1 MKFNLGLRTSLTLYT
16 ALLLAVSTVAV
27 AVIAC
32 FIVSVDLKSDVVAR
46 QNTSLRAAAVIL
58 KKYYPETRFDVTS
71 DGTVRR
77 LTMASIP
84 DFPDHTMIDEIG
96 RITGETATVFKW
108 EDDSKDFWR
117 KTTNI
122 IKDDGNRA
130 VGTQLGQKGRVYPIV
145 TAGKTYLGEATI
157 LGKDYYT
164 IYEPIFAPDRK
175 IIGILYAGV
184 LKANVDGALWAIVK
198 GVAITAVVATVLG
211 CLIAMFMTGAMT
223 RPLIVLADVMR
234 SLSGG
239 KTDVDVR
246 YSARTDEIG
255 EMAKALE
262 VFRDNIIEKNRL
274 AAEQA
279 QEREA
284 AEMKSREARQA
295 LASSFETEIGGLVEQ
310 VSSAATG
317 LERSV
322 NNVTRTVDQ
331 ASGEAGEANRAALD
345 ANAAVEAVSQA
356 AQELAT
362 SIDDIRRQV
371 TRSSEIATRAVGEA
385 GGAQQR
391 MDGLV
396 NAAQRV
402 GEVVNLIAD
411 IAEQTNLLALNA
423 TIEAA
428 RAGDAGKGFAVV
440 ASEVKTLASQTA
452 KATEDISQQVGTIQD
467 ATTGVAE
474 AISGIAGI
482 IGEIEQ
488 IATELTSS
496 IDQQG
501 MATSQIASSV
511 SEGSQSVIAASGKI
525 GDVTNTVTE
534 TDRSAR
540 EMREAT
546 ERLGAAAAEMR
557 AQMGEFLK
565 RIRS

>member
-1 MKFNLGLRTSLTLYT
+1 MKLRPGLRTSLIIST
-16 ALLLAVSTVAV
+16 AVLLALSTITVS
-27 AVIAC
+27 VIAC
-32 FIVSVDLKSDVVAR
+32 FIVGNDLKDEVVRR

-58 KKYYPETRFDVTS
+58 KKYYPETKFDVTARGS
-71 DGTVRR
+71 VRG
-77 LTMASIP
+77 LTLAGIP
-84 DFPDHTMIDEIG
+84 DFPDHTMIDEVG

-108 EDDSKDFWR
+108 EDESKDFWR

-122 IKDDGNRA
+122 IKDDGKRA
-130 VGTQLGQKGRVYPIV
+130 VGTQLGQKGRVYPVV
-145 TAGKTYLGEATI
+145 TSGKTYLGEATI

-164 IYEPIFAPDRK
+164 IYEPIFAPDKK

-184 LKANVDGALWAIVK
+184 LKANVDSALWRIVQ
-198 GVAITAVVATVLG
+198 GVAIAAVIATVLG
-211 CLIAMFMTGAMT
+211 CLIAVFLTGLLT
-223 RPLIVLADVMR
+223 KPLSVLSEVMR

-239 KTDVDVR
+239 KTDIDIR
-246 YSARTDEIG
+246 YSSRTDEVG
-255 EMAKALE
+255 DMAKALE
-262 VFRDNIIEKNRL
+262 VFRDNIIEKNAL
-274 AAEQA
+274 
-279 QEREA
+279 
-284 AEMKSREARQA
+284 EARQA
-295 LASSFETEIGGLVEQ
+295 EERVAAEQQAREARTALAKSFETEIGGLVEQ
-310 VSSAATG
+310 VSKAASG
-317 LERSV
+317 LDASV
-322 NNVTRTVDQ
+322 KNVSHTVDR

-345 ANAAVEAVSQA
+345 ANSAVEAVSQA
-356 AQELAT
+356 AQELAV

-371 TRSSEIATRAVGEA
+371 SRSSEIATRAVDEA

-402 GEVVNLIAD
+402 GEVVSLIAD

-452 KATEDISQQVGTIQD
+452 KATEDISKQIGTIQD

-488 IATELTSS
+488 IAAELTSS

-511 SEGSQSVIAASGKI
+511 NEGSQSVIAASGKI
-525 GDVTNTVTE
+525 GDVTNTVSE
-534 TDRSAR
+534 TDRSAN
-540 EMREAT
+540 EMLEAT
-546 ERLGAAAAEMR
+546 ERLGAAAADMR
-557 AQMGEFLK
+557 VRMSDFLK
-565 RIRS
+565 RIQN